1 MTGFKE
7 EIAQSQPQRLTIGV
21 TPVMLIT
28 VLQSCMHHIILCH
41 GHTQA
46 LWGEY
51 PTRAVMPVRIRPAQ
65 RVCATCS
72 NHDDLPII
80 NREQ

>member
-1 MTGFKE
+1 MTGVKE

-41 GHTQA
+41 AHTQA
-46 LWGEY
+46 LCSCGVNIQQGQLCQSGYGQHKEY
-51 PTRAVMPVRIRPAQ
+51 VPPV
-65 RVCATCS
+65 
-72 NHDDLPII
+72 PIMMI
-80 NREQ
+80 YQS